1 MIRLE
6 FVLTV
11 EMYIQTTM
19 IGKGI
24 QNVIV
29 LKANRSQYHRK
40 CERSIQLTKWQLIL
54 FFIWKRQLS
63 KQKHVDF
70 LINYSRGRE

>member
-6 FVLTV
+6 YVQTV

-19 IGKGI
+19 IGKDA

-29 LKANRSQYHRK
+29 LKANRSQSHHK
-40 CERSIQLTKWQLIL
+40 CKNNLL
-54 FFIWKRQLS
+54 
-63 KQKHVDF
+63 F
-70 LINYSRGRE
+70 LINRKVTGRKST